1 MLYMLTREEGMEELT
16 HVFDAAKSSMKLLLF
31 IDKRPSSGE
40 YVQQI
45 RNHLKKLDSEQLFS
59 LDVVDVSE
67 QPYLVEHFRLI
78 ATPALVKFSPGKQH
92 VITGSDIL
100 SQLDQWWP
108 HWQKDLESA
117 WSSIPQDDLTA
128 STNGHSSTAG
138 ELSHSVEVIKLSDE
152 IFRLR
157 QDKEDLEAQLQFK
170 NRIVAMLAHDLRNPL
185 TAASIAVETLELGYG
200 EKSSQKGMQLS
211 AKLTAQLLC
220 HARTQ
225 IRAMDRMISDI
236 LQTAKGAAADL
247 HIQPQEV
254 SFNDLFADALA
265 SMCNKFE
272 ARSQQVEVDIPQ
284 DLPHVYVDPGQIQ
297 RILFN
302 LLDNAIKYTP
312 EGGKLYISA
321 LHRTTQKIQ
330 VSFKD
335 TGPGI
340 PEEKCEMIF
349 EESFRLQR
357 DEEKDGYG
365 LGLALCRRIIRAHY
379 GQIWV
384 ESTPGEGSQFF
395 FTLPVYRS

>member
-1 MLYMLTREEGMEELT
+1 MKNGMEELT
-16 HVFDAAKSSMKLLLF
+16 QAFDAAPIQIKLLLF

-40 YVQQI
+40 YAQQL
-45 RNHLKKLDSEQLFS
+45 RNHLKQLDSEQKFF

-67 QPYLVEHFRLI
+67 QPYLAEHFRLVV
-78 ATPALVKFSPGKQH
+78 TPALVKFAPGEQQ
-92 VITGSDIL
+92 VITGSNIL

-108 HWQKDLESA
+108 RWQREAEFALNSYSQSD
-117 WSSIPQDDLTA
+117 
-128 STNGHSSTAG
+128 SSTASNGKASAQG
-138 ELSHSVEVIKLSDE
+138 ELSHSVEVMKLSDE
-152 IFRLR
+152 IFRLK
-157 QDKEDLEAQLQFK
+157 QDKEDLEAQLRFK

-200 EKSSQKGMQLS
+200 EKSSQRGKFLS
-211 AKLTAQLLC
+211 ADLTAQLLR

-225 IRAMDRMISDI
+225 IRAIDCMISDI
-236 LQTAKGAAADL
+236 LQTAKGATADL
-247 HIQPQEV
+247 QIQPQET
-254 SFNDLFADALA
+254 SLNDLVANALA
-265 SMCNKFE
+265 SVNNKLE

-284 DLPHVYVDPGQIQ
+284 DLPHIYVDSSQIQ
-297 RILFN
+297 RVLSN

-312 EGGKLYISA
+312 EVGKIYISA

-330 VSFKD
+330 ITVGD

-340 PEEKCEMIF
+340 PKEKCEKIF
-349 EESFRLQR
+349 EDSFRLQR
-357 DEEKDGYG
+357 DKEKDGYG

-384 ESTPGEGSQFF
+384 ESILGEGSQFS